1 VADKAG
7 NFTHWIS
14 VQRDVTM
21 RKRNEAE
28 KELLIE
34 ELTQNNSDLRQFTYI
49 TSHNLRA
56 PLSNLLGIIKLIDTS
71 SITDPMNT
79 LLIEK
84 FKESTIQLNDT
95 VNDLI
100 NVLIIKNKVNAKK
113 ETLDIRESFKRV
125 VRSIQ
130 NTIDEFDVEIKE
142 NFEEVQEIEFNHSYM
157 ESILLN
163 LLTNAIKY
171 RSPNRKPVIET
182 YTKID
187 DDVVK
192 LFFTDNGLGI
202 DLERYGDRLF
212 GLYQRFHEHADS
224 KGLGLYIVNS
234 QVRAMGGNIDVLS
247 EVDKGTTFIIT
258 FKKSNSDD

>member
-1 VADKAG
+1 
-7 NFTHWIS
+7 
-14 VQRDVTM
+14 M

-100 NVLIIKNKVNAKK
+100 NVLIIKNKVNAKR

-125 VRSIQ
+125 KRSIQ
-130 NTIDEFDVEIKE
+130 NTIDEFDVQIKT
-142 NFEEVQEIEFNHSYM
+142 NFKEVQEIEFNNSYM

-171 RSPNRKPVIET
+171 RSPDHAPVINI
-182 YTKID
+182 YTKQED
-187 DDVVK
+187 DFIK
-192 LFFTDNGLGI
+192 LYFTDNGLGI
-202 DLERYGDRLF
+202 DLDRYGDRLF
-212 GLYQRFHEHADS
+212 GLYQRFHDHADS

-234 QVRAMGGNIDVLS
+234 QVRAMGGNIEVIS
-247 EVDKGTTFIIT
+247 EVNKGTTFIIT